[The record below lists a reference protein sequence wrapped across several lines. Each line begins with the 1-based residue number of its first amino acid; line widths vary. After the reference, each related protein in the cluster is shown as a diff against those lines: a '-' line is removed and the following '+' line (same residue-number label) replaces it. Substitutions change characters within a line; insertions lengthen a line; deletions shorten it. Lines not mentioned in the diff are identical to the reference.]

1 MVAEVPLAPLLVLQ
15 LKVLVTREV
24 IREKMDYKDCL
35 GGKARE
41 ELDRLARFEG
51 KFFIDTLSW
60 RHCGKAKNYQKKSG
74 SIGSQGCQLV

>member
-1 MVAEVPLAPLLVLQ
+1 MVSEVPLATFVVLP

-51 KFFIDTLSW
+51 KFFIDTSELEVLY
-60 RHCGKAKNYQKKSG
+60 CVEAKNYQKKSG
-74 SIGSQGCQLV
+74 NI